1 MRQADRVSLG
11 RSRLPLVRVEGSA
24 VFLGGV
30 YPVESDSL
38 RYSGQFEVGG
48 RTVALHCPATAL
60 ISSRD
65 GVVIMSG
72 ELGPNPC
79 PKFCH

>member
-1 MRQADRVSLG
+1 MRLTDRVPLG

-38 RYSGQFEVGG
+38 RYSGQFEVGEKN
-48 RTVALHCPATAL
+48 RSVALSCH
-60 ISSRD
+60 
-65 GVVIMSG
+65 
-72 ELGPNPC
+72 GPNLLQRRRG
-79 PKFCH
+79 HHVRRVGA

>member
-1 MRQADRVSLG
+1 MSLG

-38 RYSGQFEVGG
+38 RYSGQFEVGEKN
-48 RTVALHCPATAL
+48 RSVALSCH
-60 ISSRD
+60 
-65 GVVIMSG
+65 
-72 ELGPNPC
+72 GPNLLLEMVWSSC
-79 PKFCH
+79 EENWGLTLA